1 MDDLLITL
9 QNRIR
14 DGTISLEDAYQLT
27 APTGKPV
34 GFTPQIITLLMEKE
48 KVLQGYKF
56 PKKKSTDG
64 YYHIA
69 IKDVTKCRRKAP
81 AFRHGECQRY

>member
-1 MDDLLITL
+1 MDDILFTL

-14 DGTISLEDAYQLT
+14 DGTISLEDAS
-27 APTGKPV
+27 
-34 GFTPQIITLLMEKE
+34 QIILLMEKE

-69 IKDVTKCRRKAP
+69 IKDFTKYRRKSP
-81 AFRHGECQRY
+81 AFRHRECQRY

>member
-14 DGTISLEDAYQLT
+14 DGTISFEDASQ
-27 APTGKPV
+27 
-34 GFTPQIITLLMEKE
+34 ITLLMEKE

-69 IKDVTKCRRKAP
+69 IKDFTQCRRKAP
-81 AFRHGECQRY
+81 AFRHGECQRC